1 MNLEFV
7 LRFIHGM
14 ITGACGALLIYKVY
28 QVKRLRRQ
36 KQIMYDVLESISNAV
51 HFDYDPDASIP
62 DDYDDL
68 KTFCLA
74 ARCTNRR
81 LRGDAN
87 MALNEIDRMDGRDNY

>member
-1 MNLEFV
+1 MNLDLV
-7 LRFIHGM
+7 LRFVHGM

-28 QVKRLRRQ
+28 QIKHLKRQ
-36 KQIMYDVLESISNAV
+36 KEIMYHALESISHCK

-74 ARCTNRR
+74 ARSTNRR
-81 LRGDAN
+81 LVGDAN
-87 MALNEIDRMDGRDNY
+87 MALMEIERMDGWDN